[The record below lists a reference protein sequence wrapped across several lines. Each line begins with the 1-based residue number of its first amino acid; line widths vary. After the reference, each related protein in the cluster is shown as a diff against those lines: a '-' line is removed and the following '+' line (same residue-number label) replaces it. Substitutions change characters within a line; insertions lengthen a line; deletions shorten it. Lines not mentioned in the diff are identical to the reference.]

1 MLSFLV
7 TWANRF
13 PWFTCVHLNCLLSL
27 WTESADRHKMLL
39 KLCSH
44 TKFFCLKFH
53 LCHKSG
59 QKWQQSTT
67 WIWMMDAPITSETM
81 SIFSPE
87 PLGLPC
93 LKLIWEALL
102 ILNLSSSFFETD
114 KGMPLMREVT
124 WFLLHYFFIVQHA
137 LFQPRNFNFF
147 PSSPNITT
155 WVMASIT
162 DCHKVMGFF
171 AFFFF
176 FFVAT

>member
-1 MLSFLV
+1 MSIWIVFCPFELKV
-7 TWANRF
+7 
-13 PWFTCVHLNCLLSL
+13 LN
-27 WTESADRHKMLL
+27 RHKMPL

-44 TKFFCLKFH
+44 TKFFCLKFQ
-53 LCHKSG
+53 LFPKSG

-87 PLGLPC
+87 APGLPR
-93 LKLIWEALL
+93 LKTHLEALL
-102 ILNLSSSFFETD
+102 ILSLFSSFFEAD
-114 KGMPLMREVT
+114 KGMPLMREVI
-124 WFLLHYFFIVQHA
+124 WFLLRYFFIVQHA
-137 LFQPRNFNFF
+137 IFQPRNFNFF

-155 WVMASIT
+155 WIMTSIT

-176 FFVAT
+176 L